1 MREADVKRKTA
12 ETDISLYINIGG
24 TGVSEI
30 SSGVGFLDH
39 MLTLFA
45 KHSGFDLKLTCHGD
59 TQIDDHH
66 SVEDIGIVLGC
77 AFKEALGQKIGI
89 RRYGSALIPMDE
101 ALIQTAVDLSG
112 RSFLSLN
119 LNLLTEKIGTF
130 DCELVEE
137 FLQAF
142 VRNADITL
150 HINQISGK
158 NSHHIVE
165 GVFKSLARALREAC
179 EIDLRFSENIPSTK
193 GAL

>member
-12 ETDISLYINIGG
+12 ETDISLYINIDGA
-24 TGVSEI
+24 GVSEI

-112 RSFLSLN
+112 RSFLTLN

-130 DCELVEE
+130 DCELVAE

-158 NSHHIVE
+158 ISHHIVE

-179 EIDLRFSENIPSTK
+179 EIDPRFSENIPSTK